1 MATTPACL
9 ADARAQGNCRIMH
22 GGQNH
27 KAEGMRRPTIKDVA
41 ERAKVSLKTVS
52 RVINNEPSV
61 MQATRSRV
69 LAAIAELDYEPDAT
83 ARNLRSGTPFVIGLV
98 YDNPN
103 PYHIIGVQNGVL
115 SACRE
120 TGFGLQIQP
129 CDSTSPLLAEELAEF
144 VQRSRLAGLVLTAP
158 MSERPDLVAALVAR
172 GIRVVRIIAAT
183 DDPGDGPCVYID
195 DRDAAYEI
203 TEHLIQLG
211 HQRIGFLWGGAQH
224 RSSGERYAGY
234 EAALKDYGIAL
245 DKHLVVPGDYTFDD
259 GFRGARRL
267 LALREPPTAI
277 FGSNDEIAAGV
288 LAAAKSVGLNVPY
301 DLSIAGFE
309 DSPFSRQSWP
319 ALTTAKQATEEI
331 ARHAARLLIGGL
343 RQDAYDDHPLA
354 VSNQGFV
361 PQLVVRGS
369 TAPAPLQAR
378 PRPPSSSEA

>member
-1 MATTPACL
+1 
-9 ADARAQGNCRIMH
+9 
-22 GGQNH
+22 
-27 KAEGMRRPTIKDVA
+27 MRRPTIKDVA

-69 LAAIAELDYEPDAT
+69 LQAIAELDYEPDAT

-115 SACRE
+115 AACRE

-158 MSERPDLVAALVAR
+158 MSERADLVAALVAR
-172 GIRVVRIIAAT
+172 GVRVVRIIAAT
-183 DDPGDGPCVYID
+183 EDPGDGPCVYID
-195 DRDAAYEI
+195 DRDAAYEV
-203 TEHLIQLG
+203 TEHLVQLG

-234 EAALKDYGIAL
+234 EAALKDYGITL

-319 ALTTAKQATEEI
+319 ALTTAKQATEDI
-331 ARHAARLLIGGL
+331 ARHAARLLIGSL
-343 RQDAYDDHPLA
+343 RQDAYDEHPLA

-378 PRPPSSSEA
+378 PRPPTPSSEA

>member
-1 MATTPACL
+1 
-9 ADARAQGNCRIMH
+9 
-22 GGQNH
+22 
-27 KAEGMRRPTIKDVA
+27 MRRPTIKDVA

-69 LAAIAELDYEPDAT
+69 LQAIADLDYEPDAT

-115 SACRE
+115 AACRE
-120 TGFGLQIQP
+120 TGFGLQIHP
-129 CDSTSPLLAEELAEF
+129 CDSTSPLLAEELAEL

-158 MSERPDLVAALVAR
+158 MSERPELLAALRTKGVR
-172 GIRVVRIIAAT
+172 LVRIIAAT
-183 DDPGDGPCVYID
+183 EDPADGMPCVFID
-195 DRDAAYEI
+195 DRDAAYEV

-234 EAALKDYGIAL
+234 EAALKDYGITL
-245 DKHLVVPGDYTFDD
+245 DKHLVIPGDYTFDD

-277 FGSNDEIAAGV
+277 FGSNDEIASGV

-319 ALTTAKQATEEI
+319 PLTTAKQATGEI
-331 ARHAARLLIGGL
+331 ARHAARLLIGSL
-343 RQDAYDDHPLA
+343 RQDAYDDAPMA
-354 VSNQGFV
+354 VANQGFV

-369 TAPAPLQAR
+369 TAPAPLQQR
-378 PRPPSSSEA
+378 PKPASSSDA

>member
-1 MATTPACL
+1 
-9 ADARAQGNCRIMH
+9 
-22 GGQNH
+22 
-27 KAEGMRRPTIKDVA
+27 MRRPTIKDVA
-41 ERAKVSLKTVS
+41 ERANVSLKTVS

-61 MQATRSRV
+61 LHGTRARV
-69 LAAIAELDYEPDAT
+69 LRAIAELDYEPDAA

-115 SACRE
+115 AACRE
-120 TGFGLQIQP
+120 TGFGLQIHP
-129 CDSTSPLLAEELAEF
+129 CDSTSPLLADELADF
-144 VQRSRLAGLVLTAP
+144 AQRSRLAGLVLTAP
-158 MSERPDLVAALVAR
+158 MSERMELVEALAARNVPL
-172 GIRVVRIIAAT
+172 VRIIAAT
-183 DDPGDGPCVYID
+183 RDPADGHPCVYVD

-211 HQRIGFLWGGAQH
+211 HQRIGFLSGGLAH
-224 RSSGERYAGY
+224 LSSSERYAGY
-234 EAALKDYGIAL
+234 EQALAEYNIPL

-267 LALREPPTAI
+267 LSLRDPPTAI
-277 FGSNDEIAAGV
+277 FGCNDEIAAGA
-288 LAAAKSVGLNVPY
+288 LAAAKSAGLNVPY

-331 ARHAARLLIGGL
+331 ARHAARLLIARL
-343 RQDAYDDHPLA
+343 RVDAYDDHPIP
-354 VSNQGFV
+354 VHNQGFA

-369 TAPAPLQAR
+369 TAPMR
-378 PRPPSSSEA
+378 PRPPESRPSE

>member
-1 MATTPACL
+1 
-9 ADARAQGNCRIMH
+9 
-22 GGQNH
+22 
-27 KAEGMRRPTIKDVA
+27 MRRPTIKHVA

-61 MQATRSRV
+61 MQGTRARV
-69 LAAIAELDYEPDAT
+69 LRAIAELDYEPDPS

-115 SACRE
+115 AACRE

-129 CDSTSPLLAEELAEF
+129 CDSTSPLLAEALTEF

-158 MSERPDLVAALVAR
+158 MSERPELVAALTAR
-172 GIRVVRIIAAT
+172 GIELVRIIAAT
-183 DDPGDGPCVYID
+183 EDPGEGVPCVFVD
-195 DRDAAYEI
+195 DRDAAYAI

-211 HQRIGFLWGGAQH
+211 HQRIGLLMGGPAH
-224 RSSGERYAGY
+224 RSSSERHAGY
-234 EAALKDYGIAL
+234 EQALKDYGITP
-245 DKHLVVPGDYTFDD
+245 DKHLMVPGDYTFDD

-288 LAAAKSVGLNVPY
+288 LAAANSIGMNVPY

-319 ALTTAKQATEEI
+319 PLTTAKQATEDI
-331 ARHAARLLIGGL
+331 ARHAARLLIARL
-343 RQDAYDDHPLA
+343 RHDAYDEAPIALH
-354 VSNQGFV
+354 NQGFT

-369 TAPAPLQAR
+369 TAPVR
-378 PRPPSSSEA
+378 PTRAEPKTSTP

>member
-1 MATTPACL
+1 
-9 ADARAQGNCRIMH
+9 
-22 GGQNH
+22 
-27 KAEGMRRPTIKDVA
+27 MRRPTIKDVA

-115 SACRE
+115 AACRE

-172 GIRVVRIIAAT
+172 GIRLVRIIAAT
-183 DDPGDGPCVYID
+183 EDPGDGQPCVFID

-234 EAALKDYGIAL
+234 ESALRDYGITL

-319 ALTTAKQATEEI
+319 PLTTAKQATEDI

-343 RQDAYDDHPLA
+343 RQDAYADHPLA

-369 TAPAPLQAR
+369 TAPAPLQSR
-378 PRPPSSSEA
+378 PRPPSPSDA

>member
-1 MATTPACL
+1 
-9 ADARAQGNCRIMH
+9 
-22 GGQNH
+22 
-27 KAEGMRRPTIKDVA
+27 MRRPTIKDVA

-61 MQATRSRV
+61 MQGTRARV
-69 LAAIAELDYEPDAT
+69 LRAIAELDYEPDPA

-115 SACRE
+115 AACRE

-158 MSERPDLVAALVAR
+158 MSERPELIAALTAR
-172 GIRVVRIIAAT
+172 GIQLVRIIAAT
-183 DDPGDGPCVYID
+183 EDPGDGPPCVYVD
-195 DRDAAYEI
+195 DKDAAYEI

-211 HQRIGFLWGGAQH
+211 HQRIGFLMGGLAH
-224 RSSGERYAGY
+224 RSSTERYAGY
-234 EAALKDYGIAL
+234 EQALKDYGITL
-245 DKHLVVPGDYTFDD
+245 DKHLVIPGDYTFDD

-288 LAAAKSVGLNVPY
+288 LAAAKSTGMNVPY

-309 DSPFSRQSWP
+309 DSPFSKQSWP
-319 ALTTAKQATEEI
+319 PLTTAKQATEDI
-331 ARHAARLLIGGL
+331 AKHAARLLIARL
-343 RQDAYDDHPLA
+343 RQDAYDESPIAMH
-354 VSNQGFV
+354 NQGFT

-369 TAPAPLQAR
+369 TAPMRPAR
-378 PRPPSSSEA
+378 AEPKTQTP